1 MASLGDLTLFIN
13 AETNRASRD
22 INDLGRQ
29 ADQVSSKKRDID
41 FSLEKARNSI
51 RDFKRDLNTVGDTAK
66 AAFKVAKMEGLLDD
80 EIESA
85 EILVKKTKQVGGAL
99 YDARKPGQLLQRSFD
114 GLAGS
119 AVGIVNSLA
128 KVGFALYGLQQ
139 ITGVLQQAFGGLFR
153 GTVGEAVRLQES
165 ILKTQTA
172 LASTNDVLRNG
183 EVITEPYEAIVALT
197 GTIEKRIDSIR
208 QRSLDLAGVTSQ
220 EVIEVFGMVA
230 QQVGQI
236 GGSLQDAEDLAISFA
251 GALGTFGIPLY
262 QARQEIG
269 SILRGDITTDSYLAK
284 ALGITNE
291 DVKKAKQST
300 EGVIGFLEGKL
311 STAVAGQQLAAKSFS
326 GVTSNIR
333 DFIELTG
340 EAFGKPLVQPLIDGL
355 TVVYDLLVGI
365 KDEALGAASGL
376 GTALAGASQ
385 IIGGGVRGQA
395 QQSGG
400 GGGTQAAQAAKAQID
415 SLSQSI
421 ALLAA
426 DIQTTFSQLVLLVVR
441 TFAKVGTGLKKL
453 AVGFASLNVEVF
465 KSLLETVTAL
475 AYALQPVVDGFA
487 GLLSVYGSLL
497 QTPVVEY
504 FASIVGQFKLL
515 ETIGVGALVK
525 VALTSG
531 FLIAGFA
538 KLKAAVV
545 GVLAF
550 MGKAFASA
558 ASFAGAA
565 MQAFA
570 TALTAVAQ
578 RLGVVTPQMTALIA
592 QLNLAGSSA
601 TKAGAGMATA
611 GGGAL
616 MLGKGIKGLMIGLLK
631 FNIILLAA
639 QLAIAAVVEAFARF
653 QRAQKD
659 AEAINK
665 MDDALV
671 SLNTTLKDVDEN
683 SSAAQRAMKEIAD
696 ANVQAGIEKLKKKFI
711 EADKAASDYEKR
723 VIALREQSEAAGG
736 GAFGNT
742 ASELRSAE
750 RNLSAFLVKRLAAEK
765 ELTDAVTEYQK
776 TKDKERLAEDIT
788 TRSKKLGETNEK
800 LARQQK
806 KLARQVADTEFSARM
821 EYARKQVE
829 IFQASENNRISIIEA
844 QNRKRIEGE
853 EGAAAEFLAGLN
865 TYLADKERGEID
877 IEAKRRQA
885 VIATNELER
894 KLENY
899 RYQIGE
905 KVLEL
910 QKQGAKYLKDA
921 ADYALM
927 RAKQENA
934 ARNAGGSGDGQ
945 ASIASIADSSL
956 NQNAQA
962 WLKVIRFAEG
972 TSGPEGYRTMFGGG
986 LFSDMSKHP
995 DTVVRKGGYASAA
1008 AGAYQFMPDTWA
1020 GVGGG
1025 AMTPVRQDKAA
1036 VALALRRGVDITS
1049 APFTRENVSKLAGE
1063 WASLPNMAGNSAYN
1077 QPVKKFNQ
1085 LQSVF
1090 QRSGGTADQ
1099 SAAATFAPPSTAGIE
1114 QARRATDALN
1124 QDLLEFDKKQ
1134 KELQQSRALDELIKK
1149 IAPVINVKQ
1158 IDDANKAT
1166 MRLMESLNAA
1176 QDPERARI
1184 VADARSR
1191 EVVMTEELNKAIA
1204 GSGELAKQ
1212 YGTTAEEIEKK
1223 IRAAYYGQGGT
1234 EERLNKET
1242 AALLEQLKLRNQLA
1256 VVQGLV
1262 QSTRNNALTNDQAL
1276 VTGAAGLAASTEFST
1291 FDQRRIQA
1299 QGAIDARRLAEEQRF
1314 GGPLQGEALAA
1325 FEEFEKQELVNADKL
1340 AALDGLTQR
1349 FQQLGEI
1356 ASGVGN
1362 SIGTAFTQGFADILT
1377 GASSVQDVLGNMFK
1391 GIADS
1396 FMQMAQKIIAD
1407 MVKMLIYKALLGLFG
1422 GQQSMLGGLP
1432 GGGGGGGFPGIDTKL
1447 GIGSAPAGGFPL
1459 MDGQIFKFAKGGIVT
1474 GPTPALIG
1482 EGGMNEAVVPL
1493 PNGKAIPVDFGKKGA
1508 AGNVN
1513 TNITVNVDQGGTAS
1527 TEMTGEEASKLG
1539 SAIDGAVKRV
1549 IMEERRAGGLL
1560 YNGRR

>member
-22 INDLGRQ
+22 INDLGKQ
-29 ADQVSSKKRDID
+29 ADKVSSKKRDID
-41 FSLEKARNSI
+41 FSVEKARNSI
-51 RDFKRDLNTVGDTAK
+51 RDFKRDLATVGDTAK

-85 EILVKKTKQVGGAL
+85 EILAKKVKQVGVGL
-99 YDARKPGQLLQRSFD
+99 NEARKPGQLLQKSFD

-139 ITGVLQQAFGGLFR
+139 ITGVLQQAFGGLFS

-183 EVITEPYEAIVALT
+183 QVITEPYEAIVALT

-300 EGVIGFLEGKL
+300 EGVIGFLNSKL
-311 STAVAGQQLAAKSFS
+311 ATAVAGQQLAARSFS
-326 GVTSNIR
+326 GVTSNLR
-333 DFIELTG
+333 DFVELTG

-400 GGGTQAAQAAKAQID
+400 GDGAQAAQAAKAQVD
-415 SLSQSI
+415 
-421 ALLAA
+421 ALGQAIGSLAA
-426 DIQTTFSQLVLLVVR
+426 DIQTTFSQLALLVVR
-441 TFAKVGTGLKKL
+441 TFAKVGTGLKNL

-475 AYALQPVVDGFA
+475 AYAVQPLVDGFA
-487 GLLSVYGSLL
+487 GLLGVYGSLL

-525 VALTSG
+525 VLLTTKV
-531 FLIAGFA
+531 LVAGFA

-545 GVLAF
+545 GVMAF

-578 RLGVVTPQMTALIA
+578 RLGLVTPQMTALIA
-592 QLNLAGSSA
+592 QLNMAGGAA

-616 MLGKGIKGLMIGLLK
+616 MLGNGIKGLLIGILK
-631 FNIILLAA
+631 FNVILLAA

-659 AEAINK
+659 AEAITK
-665 MDDALV
+665 MDDALI

-683 SSAAQRAMKEIAD
+683 SSAAQQAMKEVAE
-696 ANVQAGIEKLKKKFI
+696 ANAQAGIEKLKKKFV

-723 VIALREQSEAAGG
+723 VIALREQNEAAGG

-742 ASELRSAE
+742 ASALKTAE

-765 ELTDAVTEYQK
+765 ALTDAVTEYQK

-788 TRSKKLGETNEK
+788 TRRKEYGKLSEQLAKARIDFNRQIQDREFQAQQE
-800 LARQQK
+800 LARK
-806 KLARQVADTEFSARM
+806 NLEL
-821 EYARKQVE
+821 
-829 IFQASENNRISIIEA
+829 FQAQEQIKIRTMERR
-844 QNRKRIEGE
+844 NRKLIEGE
-853 EGAAAEFLAGLN
+853 EGASAAALQALN
-865 TYLADKERGEID
+865 TFIAEKKRGELAIKSAEQDLIIANADVERQIANYRFDIERKIAELKKKGLEMAVKEAKLKDKEKQALAENVDIPDLDKPTQTVQAVDLGLASADGFASATRAAQGVQAQINDFRAQGQDLTNKDNLDSIVTSLLPNVPLEQLQDSAIKAAAMLDELAKGLDPEIAKAQAEATAENLIMQREVGQAVEGLSAAYERGEI
-877 IEAKRRQA
+877 
-885 VIATNELER
+885 
-894 KLENY
+894 
-899 RYQIGE
+899 
-905 KVLEL
+905 
-910 QKQGAKYLKDA
+910 
-921 ADYALM
+921 
-927 RAKQENA
+927 
-934 ARNAGGSGDGQ
+934 
-945 ASIASIADSSL
+945 
-956 NQNAQA
+956 
-962 WLKVIRFAEG
+962 
-972 TSGPEGYRTMFGGG
+972 
-986 LFSDMSKHP
+986 
-995 DTVVRKGGYASAA
+995 
-1008 AGAYQFMPDTWA
+1008 
-1020 GVGGG
+1020 
-1025 AMTPVRQDKAA
+1025 
-1036 VALALRRGVDITS
+1036 
-1049 APFTRENVSKLAGE
+1049 
-1063 WASLPNMAGNSAYN
+1063 
-1077 QPVKKFNQ
+1077 
-1085 LQSVF
+1085 
-1090 QRSGGTADQ
+1090 TADEYNAVV
-1099 SAAATFAPPSTAGIE
+1099 AAIQERYNGPGGI
-1114 QARRATDALN
+1114 
-1124 QDLLEFDKKQ
+1124 
-1134 KELQQSRALDELIKK
+1134 
-1149 IAPVINVKQ
+1149 
-1158 IDDANKAT
+1158 
-1166 MRLMESLNAA
+1166 
-1176 QDPERARI
+1176 
-1184 VADARSR
+1184 
-1191 EVVMTEELNKAIA
+1191 
-1204 GSGELAKQ
+1204 
-1212 YGTTAEEIEKK
+1212 
-1223 IRAAYYGQGGT
+1223 
-1234 EERLNKET
+1234 
-1242 AALLEQLKLRNQLA
+1242 LEQLKLEANLRIKSNELLKQANQI
-1256 VVQGLV
+1256 
-1262 QSTRNNALTNDQAL
+1262 QSLQRDAKSGTLRTDQNIIMGNAQM
-1276 VTGAAGLAASTEFST
+1276 AAGVEFDK
-1291 FDQRRIQA
+1291 FRQNEILA
-1299 QGAIDARRLAEEQRF
+1299 QGRIDARRAELEQD
-1314 GGPLQGEALAA
+1314 GPMSESVAA
-1325 FEEFEKQELVNADKL
+1325 EFEKFSQTELFNAERQAEMD
-1340 AALDGLTQR
+1340 AMMER
-1349 FQQLGEI
+1349 FQQLGQL

-1362 SIGTAFTQGFADILT
+1362 AISTAFTQGFADILS
-1377 GASSVQDVLGNMFK
+1377 GSASVQDVLGNMFQS
-1391 GIADS
+1391 IADS

-1407 MVKMLIYKALLGLFG
+1407 MIKMLIYKSLLGLFG
-1422 GQQSMLGGLP
+1422 GGGGSFFGGASIGEGVSMP
-1432 GGGGGGGFPGIDTKL
+1432 GGVGIGAGGGTMQNSMGQGFGTFGPNFGIR
-1447 GIGSAPAGGFPL
+1447 
-1459 MDGQIFKFAKGGIVT
+1459 QFAKGGIVT
-1474 GPTPALIG
+1474 GPTAAMIG

-1493 PNGKAIPVDFGKKGA
+1493 PNGKAIPVDFGKGGKMG
-1508 AGNVN
+1508 GDVTSNV
-1513 TNITVNVDQGGTAS
+1513 TVNVDSSGGS
-1527 TEMTGEEASKLG
+1527 QTEMSGDDAGKLG
-1539 SAIDGAVKRV
+1539 KAIDVAVKRV
-1549 IMEERRAGGLL
+1549 IMEERRSGGLL